1 LFLAFQYIQRMTMI
15 NQGEIGTA
23 LLESEIRD
31 MSVLAGKYLTF
42 ELGDEGYGIEIL
54 KVREIIGLM
63 EITKVP
69 NMPHYVRGVIN
80 LRGKI
85 HPVVDLHSKFGMG
98 TTENTNETCII
109 VVDVAQNG
117 KPIMVGILV
126 DAVSE
131 VLDITVGELEATPQ
145 FNISL
150 DSQFIMG
157 IAKIK
162 DEIKILLEID
172 QVLADGMDLM

>member
-1 LFLAFQYIQRMTMI
+1 MAEMMI
-15 NQGEIGTA
+15 EQNGVGTA
-23 LLESEIRD
+23 VLGSNEKIDIS
-31 MSVLAGKYLTF
+31 MLAGKYLTF
-42 ELGDEGYGIEIL
+42 VLGDEGYGIEIL

-85 HPVVDLHSKFGMG
+85 HPVVDLHTKFGMG
-98 TTENTNETCII
+98 TTEDTNETCII
-109 VVDVAQNG
+109 VVDVTQGG
-117 KPIMVGILV
+117 KPMMVGIIV
-126 DAVSE
+126 DSVSE
-131 VLDITVGELEATPQ
+131 VLDISAGEIEETPQ

-150 DSQFIMG
+150 DAHYIMG

-162 DEIKILLEID
+162 DDIQILLDID
-172 QVLADGMDLM
+172 QVLADGIELS

>member
-1 LFLAFQYIQRMTMI
+1 MTD
-15 NQGEIGTA
+15 QGEIGTA
-23 LLESEIRD
+23 TLELETKDVSI
-31 MSVLAGKYLTF
+31 LAGKYLTF
-42 ELGDEGYGIEIL
+42 ELGKEGYGIEIL

-98 TTENTNETCII
+98 ITEDTNETCII

-117 KPIMVGILV
+117 KPVMVGIIV

-131 VLDITVGELEATPQ
+131 VLDIAGGDIEATPQ

-150 DSQFIMG
+150 DAQFILG

-162 DEIKILLEID
+162 DEIKILLDID
-172 QVLADGMDLM
+172 QVLADGISLL

>member
-1 LFLAFQYIQRMTMI
+1 MSEEKEVF
-15 NQGEIGTA
+15 NQGTSNIA
-23 LLESEIRD
+23 LLEETKRD
-31 MSVLAGKYLTF
+31 ISKLAGKYLTF
-42 ELGDEGYGIEIL
+42 KLGEEGYGIEIL

-69 NMPHYVRGVIN
+69 NMPHYVQGVIN

-98 TTENTNETCII
+98 IMENTNETCII

-126 DAVSE
+126 DSVSE
-131 VLDITVGELEATPQ
+131 VLDISANEIESTPQ

-150 DSQFIMG
+150 DSHFIMG
-157 IAKIK
+157 MAKIK
-162 DEIKILLEID
+162 SEIKILMDID
-172 QVLADGMDLM
+172 QVLADGMGVL

>member
-1 LFLAFQYIQRMTMI
+1 MGEMMI
-15 NQGEIGTA
+15 EQNEVGTA
-23 LLESEIRD
+23 VLESGEHRD
-31 MSVLAGKYLTF
+31 ISMLAGKYLTF
-42 ELGDEGYGIEIL
+42 VLGNEGYGIEIL

-63 EITKVP
+63 DITKVP

-98 TTENTNETCII
+98 VTENTNETCII
-109 VVDVAQNG
+109 VVDVTEDG
-117 KPIMVGILV
+117 KPMMVGILV
-126 DAVSE
+126 DSVSE
-131 VLDITVGELEATPQ
+131 VLDISANEIEETPQ

-150 DSQFIMG
+150 DSHYIMG

-162 DEIKILLEID
+162 DDIQILLDID
-172 QVLADGMDLM
+172 QVLADGIELS

>member
-1 LFLAFQYIQRMTMI
+1 MT
-15 NQGEIGTA
+15 EELIGTA
-23 LLESEIRD
+23 VLEPETKDIS
-31 MSVLAGKYLTF
+31 MLAGKYLTF
-42 ELGDEGYGIEIL
+42 ELGKEGYGIEIL

-63 EITKVP
+63 EITQVP

-80 LRGKI
+80 LKGKI
-85 HPVVDLHSKFGMG
+85 HPVVDLHAKFGMES
-98 TTENTNETCII
+98 TENTNETCII
-109 VVDVAQNG
+109 VVDVTQNG
-117 KPIMVGILV
+117 KPVMVGILV

-131 VLDITVGELEATPQ
+131 VLDIAASEIEGTPQ

-162 DEIKILLEID
+162 DDIKILLDID
-172 QVLADGMDLM
+172 QVLADGMEII

>member
-1 LFLAFQYIQRMTMI
+1 MAETMI
-15 NQGEIGTA
+15 EQNEIGTA
-23 LLESEIRD
+23 VMESSED
-31 MSVLAGKYLTF
+31 KDVSKLAGKYLTF
-42 ELGDEGYGIEIL
+42 VLGNEGYGIEIL

-63 EITKVP
+63 DITKVP

-98 TTENTNETCII
+98 ITEDTNETCII
-109 VVDVAQNG
+109 VVDVTQNG
-117 KPIMVGILV
+117 KPMMVGILV
-126 DAVSE
+126 DSVSE
-131 VLDITVGELEATPQ
+131 VLDISASEIEETPQ

-150 DSQFIMG
+150 DSHYIMG

-162 DEIKILLEID
+162 DEIKILLDID
-172 QVLADGMDLM
+172 QVLADGMNLT

>member
-1 LFLAFQYIQRMTMI
+1 MTEEII
-15 NQGEIGTA
+15 NQGEFGTA
-23 LLESEIRD
+23 VLEAEIKD
-31 MSVLAGKYLTF
+31 VSILAGKYLTYK
-42 ELGDEGYGIEIL
+42 LGDEGYGIEIL

-69 NMPHYVRGVIN
+69 NMCHYVRGVIN

-85 HPVVDLHSKFGMG
+85 HPVVDLHSKFGMVSIED
-98 TTENTNETCII
+98 TSETCII

-117 KPIMVGILV
+117 KPVMVGILV

-131 VLDITVGELEATPQ
+131 VLDIAAGEIEATPQ

-162 DEIKILLEID
+162 NDIKILLDID
-172 QVLADGMDLM
+172 QVLADGIGVL